1 MMHIRPLDKSTMPI
15 KDEYYVF
22 SNDYSKVNFVVNMND
37 SRRLGILRDQAIS
50 TNIPASFE
58 CKSLKTFK
66 PIEAVFD
73 ISVSTKLLF
82 DMDYAKPLVEL
93 DLYNN
98 SLVPAKIVDKDYLYL
113 HCYNIINILDDEVG
127 FDFEELN
134 AVALENRLVFRPSF
148 ESIIVFFHKSVID
161 AIESIKK
168 PSYAKP
174 VKVADWTME
183 LEMS

>member
-1 MMHIRPLDKSTMPI
+1 MPI

-37 SRRLGILRDQAIS
+37 TRRLGILRDQAIS
-50 TNIPASFE
+50 TNVPASFE
-58 CKSLKTFK
+58 CKSLRTFK
-66 PIEAVFD
+66 PIAASFD
-73 ISVSTKLLF
+73 ISASTKLLF

-93 DLYNN
+93 NLYNN
-98 SLVPAKIVDKDYLYL
+98 SLVPAKIIDKDYLYL

-134 AVALENRLVFRPSF
+134 GIPLENRLVFTPSF
-148 ESIIVFFHKSVID
+148 ESIIVFFHKSVVD
-161 AIESIKK
+161 AIVAIKP
-168 PSYAKP
+168 PSYAKQ
-174 VKVADWTME
+174 VKVSDWTLE